1 MGLDRSRLG
10 MMLVSVVVVAT
21 ALGSAPAL
29 ADEHDHSDDTTDPTV
44 TTDTTDTVTVDMTDT
59 TETTVAVAPPPG
71 PRRTFVPVKR
81 YNVLRKLVFPVVGLS
96 KYWSGFGD
104 CRDNCTREHHGID
117 IFTYGY
123 KGFPIVAAHDGTVTK
138 VTYDEGNPG
147 CSVRIRGKD
156 RWETR
161 YYHLNNDVP
170 VPGTDEIGAPC
181 PAPGIEVGTEVVA
194 GQIIGYMGDS
204 GNAEDTPPHLHFE
217 LRNRSG
223 YPIDPYRSLKN
234 AARVT
239 YEWLPTDPQVTTM
252 RLSEASHTSARML
265 TIIDSEDMHRVG
277 ASEAG
282 ATFLESPLLAIDRT
296 DPTWAISEIKRLAPE
311 RILIM
316 HDDPGSWL
324 EQLARPLA
332 PIVARWEIPDP
343 HAPVLAVTPDADVP
357 VPFEYNPPD
366 RFTTIIAGV
375 VDRIHR
381 SRVETFEA
389 YAFDHLSIVLTSET
403 WAPHGIGEPSRSWPG
418 KGADQ
423 TLLWWHTG
431 TGWVGTS
438 TIDEAPHPGFAYVTE
453 KLAQPQ
459 TLNFLSSL
467 AELPPHPVW
476 LSP

>member
-1 MGLDRSRLG
+1 
-10 MMLVSVVVVAT
+10 MLVSVVVVAT
-21 ALGSAPAL
+21 AFGSVPAH
-29 ADEHDHSDDTTDPTV
+29 ADDHDHAD
-44 TTDTTDTVTVDMTDT
+44 DTTDTVTSETTDT
-59 TETTVAVAPPPG
+59 PVAVDPPDTPDTPDTPVTVAPAPG
-71 PRRTFVPVKR
+71 PRRTFTPVKR

-96 KYWSGFGD
+96 KFWSGFGD
-104 CRDNCTREHHGID
+104 CRDSCTREHHGID

-147 CSVRIRGKD
+147 CSVRIRSKD

-343 HAPVLAVTPDADVP
+343 HAPVLAVTPDAVVP

>member
-1 MGLDRSRLG
+1 MGMDRTRLG
-10 MMLVSVVVVAT
+10 AMLVSVVVVAT
-21 ALGSAPAL
+21 AIGSGPAL
-29 ADEHDHSDDTTDPTV
+29 AEGHDHPD
-44 TTDTTDTVTVDMTDT
+44 DTTDTVTVVTTET
-59 TETTVAVAPPPG
+59 TETTVAVAPAPG

-104 CRDNCTREHHGID
+104 CRDNCTREHHGVD

-138 VTYDEGNPG
+138 VTYDEGNAG

-161 YYHLNNDVP
+161 YFHLNNDL
-170 VPGTDEIGAPC
+170 PGTDEIGAPC
-181 PAPGIEVGTEVVA
+181 PAPGIEVGTEVMA

-204 GNAEDTPPHLHFE
+204 GNAEDTPAHLHFE

-234 AARVT
+234 AARVAF
-239 YEWLPTDPQVTTM
+239 EWLPADPQAATM
-252 RLSEASHTSARML
+252 RLAEASHTSARML

-282 ATFLESPLLAIDRT
+282 ATFLESPLLAVDRT
-296 DPTWAISEIKRLAPE
+296 DPTRAISEIKRLAPE

-343 HAPVLAVTPDADVP
+343 HAPVLAVTPDAVEP

-418 KGADQ
+418 KDADE

-431 TGWVGTS
+431 TGWVGTP
-438 TIDEAPHPGFAYVTE
+438 TMDEAPHPGVAYVTE

-467 AELPPHPVW
+467 AELPPYPVW
-476 LSP
+476 LSS